1 MKSWIVKRTLE
12 KKLILINLLTFSLA
26 SAVVVVLIVAFL
38 WTTAR
43 DDLLRHTEITAQV
56 IAHNSAPAFLLED
69 KNYPKSYLNVEK
81 IIKIDVAKT
90 DSVAVERLDRS
101 DHVAQQAYD
110 MLAVD
115 AGEVLFREHWVGES
129 RE

>member
-26 SAVVVVLIVAFL
+26 SAVAVVLIVAFL

-56 IAHNSAPAFLLED
+56 IAHNSAPAFLFED
-69 KNYPKSYLNVEK
+69 KKRQ
-81 IIKIDVAKT
+81 A
-90 DSVAVERLDRS
+90 RS
-101 DHVAQQAYD
+101 FTH
-110 MLAVD
+110 
-115 AGEVLFREHWVGES
+115 
-129 RE
+129 